1 MRLQRG
7 VDALGG
13 AELLVE
19 RERLEVGR
27 VAPGRGLGFD
37 KPRFT
42 ETALSFFGV
51 QDDRDTHS
59 DWSSKRG
66 GSSSSGFASSN
77 AIRSAS
83 VCTPDG
89 FLSSAAKYA
98 FSWIW

>member
-37 KPRFT
+37 KPKFAEDT
-42 ETALSFFGV
+42 LSFWACRKIVVRTRTGPRNAAALLAPDLRHRMRSGQRAFA
-51 QDDRDTHS
+51 RRT
-59 DWSSKRG
+59 
-66 GSSSSGFASSN
+66 GS
-77 AIRSAS
+77 
-83 VCTPDG
+83 
-89 FLSSAAKYA
+89 
-98 FSWIW
+98 